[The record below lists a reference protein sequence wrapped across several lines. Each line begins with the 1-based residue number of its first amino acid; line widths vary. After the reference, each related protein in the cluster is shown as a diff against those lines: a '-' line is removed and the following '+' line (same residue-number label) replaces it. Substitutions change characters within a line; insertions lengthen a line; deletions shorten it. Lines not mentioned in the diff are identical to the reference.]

1 MCTINCQMAV
11 RIVLKIGRYDIQV
24 IKSNLGISCLSSVAS
39 ERRPQSL
46 FPVCHLTY
54 IKGMHS
60 LSHDTTSKHF
70 NMAHQV
76 DHIKNYQQFKEKIDE
91 L

>member
-1 MCTINCQMAV
+1 MCTINCKMAA

-24 IKSNLGISCLSSVAS
+24 IESNPGMSD
-39 ERRPQSL
+39 L
-46 FPVCHLTY
+46 FKCSHFTY

-76 DHIKNYQQFKEKIDE
+76 DHIKTYQQFKEKTDE